1 MRMDK
6 TDLLILQTLQTN
18 GRITN
23 SNLAKKVGLS
33 APSVLERVRKLEEAG
48 IITGY
53 HAKIEGSR
61 VGRGQTCYVAISLS
75 MHQKVEINEFHKRV
89 NEIPEI
95 IECFHI
101 TGEED
106 YLLKV
111 MVRDMAHYEE
121 LLLNKLTKIPGTS
134 KVKTMV
140 VLSSIKTRSTIELD
154 ESELKPVEKARSRN
168 NNNNSKN

>member
-1 MRMDK
+1 
-6 TDLLILQTLQTN
+6 
-18 GRITN
+18 
-23 SNLAKKVGLS
+23 
-33 APSVLERVRKLEEAG
+33 VLERVRKLEEAG

-53 HAKIEGSR
+53 HARIDGSK
-61 VGRGQTCYVAISLS
+61 VNRGQTCYVAISLG

-121 LLLNKLTKIPGTS
+121 LLLNKLTKIPGTN

-140 VLSSIKTRSTIELD
+140 VLSAIKKWGTVDLD
-154 ESELKPVEKARSRN
+154 ESELKPVEKSRSRGN
-168 NNNNSKN
+168 NKGTQRRS

>member
-1 MRMDK
+1 MKLDSI
-6 TDLLILQTLQTN
+6 DLEIIQTLQGS

-23 SNLAKKVGLS
+23 SDLAKKVGLS
-33 APSVLERVRKLEEAG
+33 APSVLERVRKLEESG
-48 IITGY
+48 VITGY
-53 HAKIEGSR
+53 HAQIDGAK
-61 VGRGQTCYVAISLS
+61 VARGQICYVAISLG

-95 IECFHI
+95 IECYHI

-111 MVRDMAHYEE
+111 MVRDMAHYEQ

-140 VLSSIKTRSTIELD
+140 VLSTIKTRSTLNLDLD
-154 ESELKPVEKARSRN
+154 EITVNEKHRTRN
-168 NNNNSKN
+168 KGQGAST